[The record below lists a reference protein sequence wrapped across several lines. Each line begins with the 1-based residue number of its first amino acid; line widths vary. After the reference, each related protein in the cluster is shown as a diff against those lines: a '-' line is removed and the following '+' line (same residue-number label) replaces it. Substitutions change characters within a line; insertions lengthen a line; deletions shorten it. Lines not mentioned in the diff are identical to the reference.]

1 MTRNDLIGLLAALLG
16 HPPRIVEG
24 GAVLVHQPDVGP
36 FAYLCRVYDPAPS
49 GIYQRWFE
57 QYELSATP
65 YRVFLTEVANGLRLT
80 SLSLFGVTGPQV
92 DRSVTAGAGSPI
104 SLVYGNIYERPP
116 GLTETD
122 WVIGGVTGW
131 SSRGSYVMDQTGGV
145 RLVHAFDGID
155 VADAWPSL
163 EAMIRAEATRVAA
176 NHDRDGGLLT
186 SWTTV
191 MHPNGRHWE
200 TEAEPR
206 DAIH

>member
-16 HPPRIVEG
+16 QPPQIVEG
-24 GAVLVHQPDVGP
+24 GAVLVHRPDVGP
-36 FAYLCRVYDPAPS
+36 LAYLCRVYDPAPS

-80 SLSLFGVTGPQV
+80 SLSLFGVTGARV

-104 SLVYGNIYERPP
+104 SLVYGNIHERPP
-116 GLTETD
+116 GLAETD
-122 WVIGGVTGW
+122 WVIGGITGW
-131 SSRGSYVMDQTGGV
+131 SSRGSYVMDRTGGV
-145 RLVHAFDGID
+145 RLVHAFEGTD

-163 EAMIRAEATRVAA
+163 EAMIRAEAVRVAA
-176 NHDRDGGLLT
+176 NHDRHGHLLT

-200 TEAEPR
+200 TEAEPK
-206 DAIH
+206 DTIH